1 MALTMKVKKK
11 SKVLQNGIFKKKNYL
26 IVGRL
31 IPDNNSNLII
41 EGFLKSNSKKS
52 IVIVGD
58 VPYNDNYANNI
69 KKIIQKKLFLLAM
82 LMIKLI

>member
-1 MALTMKVKKK
+1 MKVKKK
-11 SKVLQNGIFKKKNYL
+11 SKILQKFSLQKKQYYL

-58 VPYNDNYANNI
+58 VPYNDNYAN
-69 KKIIQKKLFLLAM
+69 
-82 LMIKLI
+82 IKLLSSKSCFYWLC

>member
-1 MALTMKVKKK
+1 MSSVIAYGSTMVNTKSIDVLKKFN
-11 SKVLQNGIFKKKNYL
+11 LHKNQFYL

-31 IPDNNSNLII
+31 IPDNNSKLII
-41 EGFLKSNSKKS
+41 EGFLNSNSNKS

-69 KKIIQKKLFLLAM
+69 TFRNTFRWCG
-82 LMIKLI
+82 